1 MATPSDTSSL
11 ALEPDAVGRIKDYLE
26 SSLWHLQDED
36 EDTSLWSPPPG
47 SSHDDVQ
54 VVLPV
59 RSTPDGQEHLRLALR
74 AIAWVQQRTL
84 AEVVRDT
91 TLGGADSMSVRI
103 FPDAPSGEAP
113 LETAHGALSAL
124 RELIIGSATGVES
137 ANGPLVLPSRRPTRA
152 DAYASSVL
160 VSTRPGSFILD
171 VSLPLREPGDD
182 PHTLFGQTVTTL
194 HGENAPFGRRVSTRL
209 SSVARAATTLAS
221 AVGDG
226 RAEIAQFAADSALS
240 GNATELSALARL
252 GETTQERRRY
262 RVRFAGSPL
271 GRPGASDLIER
282 LDVTPAQQ
290 SMLAQA
296 ATYLRERQPRAD
308 VTVEGLVVRLSRERA
323 SGPGEA
329 VVEGTDDDTG
339 TSRRYVVS
347 LTEAD
352 YADALR
358 AHREGYRVV
367 VVGDLDTRGTRRSL
381 RSVRSFDVLSR
392 PGEG

>member
-1 MATPSDTSSL
+1 MDALHDTGSST
-11 ALEPDAVGRIKDYLE
+11 LERAAARRIREYLE
-26 SSLWHLQDED
+26 SSLWRLQDED
-36 EDTSLWSPPPG
+36 DDTSLWLPPPG
-47 SSHDDVQ
+47 SPRGDVQ
-54 VVLPV
+54 VVLPA
-59 RSTPDGQEHLRLALR
+59 RSAPDEEEHVRLALR

-84 AEVVRDT
+84 AEVVRDAS
-91 TLGGADSMSVRI
+91 LGGADSMSVRTY
-103 FPDAPSGEAP
+103 PDAPSGEAP

-137 ANGPLVLPSRRPTRA
+137 ANAPLVLPSRRPARA

-160 VSTRPGSFILD
+160 VSTRPGSFVVD
-171 VSLPLREPGDD
+171 VSLPLREPGDEPD
-182 PHTLFGQTVTTL
+182 ALSSQITATLT
-194 HGENAPFGRRVSTRL
+194 GENAPFGRRVSVRL
-209 SSVARAATTLAS
+209 SSVARAATALAS

-226 RAEIAQFAADSALS
+226 RAEVAQFAADSTLS

-252 GETTQERRRY
+252 GETAQEHRRY
-262 RVRFAGSPL
+262 RLRFARSPL
-271 GRPGASDLIER
+271 GQPAASDLTER
-282 LDVTPAQQ
+282 LDITPSQQ
-290 SMLAQA
+290 NVLAQA
-296 ATYLRERQPRAD
+296 ATYLRERQPRSD

-323 SGPGEA
+323 LGPGEA

-358 AHREGYRVV
+358 AHSEGYRVV